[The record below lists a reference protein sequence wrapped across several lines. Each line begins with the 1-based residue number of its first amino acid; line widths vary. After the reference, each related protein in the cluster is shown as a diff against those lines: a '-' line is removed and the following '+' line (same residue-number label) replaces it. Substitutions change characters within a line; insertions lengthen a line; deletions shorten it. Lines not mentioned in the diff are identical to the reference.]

1 MEERQIAEKMYAQ
14 RKESVERGFTDA
26 QEKPAM
32 RYTHHRGLAAVT
44 RWVRLKCAAMNLKK
58 PAKRS

>member
-32 RYTHHRGLAAVT
+32 RVIHTTEAWPPSRDGAGLN
-44 RWVRLKCAAMNLKK
+44 VRL
-58 PAKRS
+58 